1 MLKRKL
7 MASATAIILTATM
20 QPAVAQQEVE
30 LPRTLSVTTYD
41 VGAASYNQAVALG
54 TALGN
59 AYDISLRV
67 LPATSDVAR
76 LLPVRQGRVDFGV
89 IGSESFNAAEGTEA
103 FADPSVGP
111 QPLRLVVG
119 SNSDNCFTLG
129 LRGDAGIDSIDDM
142 KGKRVAYVVG
152 APALQSNVAAFLAFG
167 GLTWD
172 DVEKVDVASFG
183 ASWEAMINGQVD
195 AITTL
200 TTTSYSQQAAAS
212 PAGLD
217 WLSLPADDTEGWARL
232 QALKPQF
239 APRMATL
246 GPNISAEDPLE
257 CAGFPFPVLA
267 TYPDRDDSLV
277 YSMTKA
283 LDEQYEN
290 FVDIEPGMSGWAA
303 DKQEFEWVIPYH
315 AGAVAYWKEKGLWSE
330 EADAHNEQLVK
341 RQELLVQT
349 WDALDD
355 KSTWPEARAKALE
368 DAGMA
373 TYE

>member
-20 QPAVAQQEVE
+20 QSAVAQQEVE

-103 FADPSVGP
+103 FADLLVGP

-129 LRGDAGIDSIDDM
+129 LRGDAGIDSIEDM

-152 APALQSNVAAFLAFG
+152 IVLVVSLLIFSITQIMPGNVAY
-167 GLTWD
+167 
-172 DVEKVDVASFG
+172 V
-183 ASWEAMINGQVD
+183 I
-195 AITTL
+195 
-200 TTTSYSQQAAAS
+200 
-212 PAGLD
+212 
-217 WLSLPADDTEGWARL
+217 
-232 QALKPQF
+232 
-239 APRMATL
+239 L
-246 GPNISAEDPLE
+246 GDFSPLE
-257 CAGFPFPVLA
+257 
-267 TYPDRDDSLV
+267 
-277 YSMTKA
+277 
-283 LDEQYEN
+283 
-290 FVDIEPGMSGWAA
+290 
-303 DKQEFEWVIPYH
+303 
-315 AGAVAYWKEKGLWSE
+315 
-330 EADAHNEQLVK
+330 
-341 RQELLVQT
+341 
-349 WDALDD
+349 
-355 KSTWPEARAKALE
+355 
-368 DAGMA
+368 
-373 TYE
+373 